1 MKMRANKL
9 LYSYFMKNIHKN
21 INSSKFSD
29 KINKT
34 ILQVDETNESK
45 NENEKIKIV
54 KLNYSDGLK
63 QFSKKFTEE
72 EMKKYLDPYGFVNST
87 DKIHV
92 NTAIKENENLKAI
105 LKSKENKD
113 SSNNINKEN
122 DKVKIVNKKEY
133 GMKPS
138 GLEPT
143 RYGDWERNGKCVD
156 F

>member
-1 MKMRANKL
+1 MKVPKYI
-9 LYSYFMKNIHKN
+9 YSNLTKNIHKN
-21 INSSKFSD
+21 VILSKFTD

-34 ILQVDETNESK
+34 VSENDNTNENK
-45 NENEKIKIV
+45 NESEKIKIV

-87 DKIHV
+87 DKSNV
-92 NTAIKENENLKAI
+92 NDAIKENENLKAI
-105 LKSKENKD
+105 LKSKENKN
-113 SSNNINKEN
+113 SSNSINKEN
-122 DKVKIVNKKEY
+122 DKVKNVNKKEY